1 MKQELKRIEAALHQ
15 LADRHSQGYA
25 GSVPQRDTLAQVMSG
40 VADDRATA
48 NSSVRADASLPA
60 PSSQPQLSTKVE
72 VLAKVSL
79 PTFPT
84 SERSEAHQDQLESAS
99 PAQSAQ
105 QEVLIQ
111 PFSISLSETKAPD
124 LPRLKAPN
132 FTTHRN
138 AANPALTMNLLK
150 EMEAI
155 VISWQEELQQV
166 LRQIQDLYL
175 EGPIVDGWLESY
187 AHQEGEAPAFRH
199 ADVDCLMDYVE
210 KMRGS
215 TPPEPISSPSSAE
228 TSQPGQDANS
238 AGYRLCGLNEDGQL
252 WFRHCP
258 AEQVP
263 SVSLAIARYQ
273 RLRVLLSRKQD
284 LETRLSQLAET
295 LIVVHSKLNA

>member
-48 NSSVRADASLPA
+48 NLSVRADASLPT
-60 PSSQPQLSTKVE
+60 PSQPQLLTKIE
-72 VLAKVSL
+72 VPAKVSL
-79 PTFPT
+79 PTFST
-84 SERSEAHQDQLESAS
+84 LERSEMQQDQLESVS
-99 PAQSAQ
+99 PTQPTQ
-105 QEVLIQ
+105 QEVLVQ
-111 PFSISLSETKAPD
+111 PLSVSLSETKAPD
-124 LPRLKAPN
+124 LPRLKSPN

-150 EMEAI
+150 EMETI
-155 VISWQEELQQV
+155 VVNWQEELQQV

-215 TPPEPISSPSSAE
+215 TPQEPVSSPSSMGA
-228 TSQPGQDANS
+228 SQPGQDANS

-273 RLRVLLSRKQD
+273 RLRVLLNRKQD

-295 LIVVHSKLNA
+295 LIMIHSKLNA